1 MAIAT
6 QAKIEAGRLLIGGEW
21 REASGGKSFETINP
35 ATEEVLTTVAEA
47 SAADVDAA
55 VQAARKAFDDTA
67 GPWRKMSASERGRV
81 LWKISELVEKHIDEL
96 AELETL
102 DNGKPIFESRYV
114 DMPMVADVFRYYAG
128 WATKLHG
135 ETIGINESA
144 FTYTL
149 REPVGVVGAIVA
161 WNFPLLLT
169 SWKLGPALACGNTV
183 LLKPAEQTPLSALRF
198 GELCREAGLPA
209 GVLNIV
215 TGGPE
220 TGKALVGHAQ
230 VDKVAFTGS
239 TMVGKEIM
247 RSAAD
252 TLKRVSLEL
261 GGKSPN
267 IVFADSDLDN
277 AVKGAINGIFFGKGE
292 VCCAGSRLFVE
303 KKVEDEF
310 MTKLVE
316 RTKKLRPGDP
326 LDSKTRL
333 GAIVSEQQMKTVLGY
348 IEAGKKEG
356 AQVMT
361 GGNRVEIGNGKGFFI
376 EPTVFGGVRNEMKIA
391 QEEIFG
397 PVLAALPF
405 DDVEQV
411 VEQANRNPY
420 GLAAAIWTKDIK
432 KAHTLSRRLKAGTV
446 WINTYGLMDAALP
459 FGGFKQSGFGREL
472 GQAALESY
480 TEVKSVW
487 LSL

>member
-1 MAIAT
+1 MATAT
-6 QAKIEAGRLLIGGEW
+6 LSKIESGKLLIGGEW
-21 REASGGKSFETINP
+21 RESSKTFDTINP
-35 ATEEVLTTVAEA
+35 ATGEVLTSIAEA

-55 VQAARKAFDDTA
+55 VHAARKAFDDA
-67 GPWRKMSASERGRV
+67 NGPWRKMTASERGRV
-81 LWKISELVEKHIDEL
+81 LWKIADLVEKHIDEL

-114 DMPMVADVFRYYAG
+114 DMPMVVDVFRYYAG
-128 WATKLHG
+128 WATKIHG
-135 ETIGINESA
+135 ETVNINESA

-183 LLKPAEQTPLSALRF
+183 VLKPAEQTPLTALRF
-198 GELCREAGLPA
+198 GELCCEAGLPA

-220 TGKALVGHAQ
+220 AGKALVQHPQ

-239 TMVGKEIM
+239 TTVGKEIM

-252 TLKRVSLEL
+252 TLKRVTLEL

-310 MTKLVE
+310 LTKLVE

-326 LDSKTRL
+326 LDPKTRL

-348 IEAGKKEG
+348 IDAGKNEG

-361 GGNRVEIGNGKGFFI
+361 GGNRVVDIGNGKGYFI
-376 EPTVFGGVRNEMKIA
+376 EPTVFGGVRNDMKIA

-397 PVLAALPF
+397 PVLATLPF
-405 DDVEQV
+405 DDVDQV
-411 VEQANRNPY
+411 EEMANRNPY
-420 GLAAAIWTKDIK
+420 GLAAAVWTKDIK
-432 KAHTLSRRLKAGTV
+432 KAHALSRRLKAGTV

-472 GQAALESY
+472 GMHAIEHY
-480 TEVKSVW
+480 TELKSVW
-487 LSL
+487 LSF

>member
-1 MAIAT
+1 MATAT
-6 QAKIEAGRLLIGGEW
+6 RAKIEAGKLLIGGEW
-21 REASGGKSFETINP
+21 RDATGGRTFETVNP
-35 ATEEVLTTVAEA
+35 ATAEVLTTAAEA

-55 VQAARKAFDDTA
+55 VQAARKAFDDA
-67 GPWRKMSASERGRV
+67 SGPWRKMSASERGRL
-81 LWKISELVEKHIDEL
+81 LWKIAELVERHIDEL

-114 DMPMVADVFRYYAG
+114 DMPMVADIFRYYAG

-135 ETIGINESA
+135 ETVNINESA

-161 WNFPLLLT
+161 WNFPLLLV

-183 LLKPAEQTPLSALRF
+183 VLKPAEQTPLTALRF
-198 GELCREAGLPA
+198 GELCCEAGLPA

-220 TGKALVGHAQ
+220 TGKALVQHPQ

-252 TLKRVSLEL
+252 TLKRVTLEL

-310 MTKLVE
+310 LSKLVE
-316 RTKKLRPGDP
+316 RAKKLRPGDP
-326 LDSKTRL
+326 LDPKTKL

-348 IEAGKKEG
+348 IEAGKSEG
-356 AQVMT
+356 AQIVI
-361 GGNRVEIGNGKGFFI
+361 GGNRVEIGNGKGYFI
-376 EPTVFGGVRNEMKIA
+376 EPTIFGGVRNDMKIA

-397 PVLAALPF
+397 PVLATLAF

-411 VEQANRNPY
+411 TELANRNPY
-420 GLAAAIWTKDIK
+420 GLAAAIWTRDIK
-432 KAHTLSRRLKAGTV
+432 KAHALSRRLRAGTV

>member
-1 MAIAT
+1 MLTAT
-6 QAKIEAGRLLIGGEW
+6 KSRIEAGKLLIGGEW
-21 REASGGKSFETINP
+21 RDATGGKTFATVNP
-35 ATEEVLTTVAEA
+35 ATAEVLTTVAEA

-55 VQAARKAFDDTA
+55 VQAARKAFDDA
-67 GPWRKMSASERGRV
+67 SGPWRKMSASERGRL
-81 LWKISELVEKHIDEL
+81 LWKIAESVEQHIDEL

-128 WATKLHG
+128 WTTKLHG
-135 ETIGINESA
+135 DTVNINESA

-161 WNFPLLLT
+161 WNFPLLLV

-183 LLKPAEQTPLSALRF
+183 VLKPAEQTPLTALRF
-198 GELCREAGLPA
+198 GELCRQAGLPA

-220 TGKALVGHAQ
+220 TGKALVQHPQ

-239 TMVGKEIM
+239 TVVGKEIM

-252 TLKRVSLEL
+252 TLKRVTLEL

-310 MTKLVE
+310 LTKLVE
-316 RTKKLRPGDP
+316 RAKKLRPGDP
-326 LDSKTRL
+326 LDPKTKL

-348 IEAGKKEG
+348 IEAGKSEG
-356 AQVMT
+356 AQVVI
-361 GGNRVEIGNGKGFFI
+361 GGNRVEIGNGKGYFI
-376 EPTVFGGVRNEMKIA
+376 EPTIFGGVRNDMKIA

-397 PVLAALPF
+397 PVLATLAF

-411 VEQANRNPY
+411 AEQANRNPY
-420 GLAAAIWTKDIK
+420 GLAAAIWTRDIK
-432 KAHTLSRRLKAGTV
+432 KAHALSRRLRAGTV